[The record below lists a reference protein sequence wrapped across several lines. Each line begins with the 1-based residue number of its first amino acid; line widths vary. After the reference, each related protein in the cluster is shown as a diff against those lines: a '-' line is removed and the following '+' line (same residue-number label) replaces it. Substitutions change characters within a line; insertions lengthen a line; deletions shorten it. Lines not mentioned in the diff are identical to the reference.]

1 MEEPGIVVTLKE
13 IHDQMLL
20 TGRKVDETDRKV
32 DLLTNSIGELVA
44 VNKRL
49 DLHHKTLNEHDQRL
63 DILEIAKAVSE
74 SNAKPKTPWY
84 STVGA
89 IVGILAGSVS
99 LIILISLLGDIS
111 NSLSGTQ

>member
-1 MEEPGIVVTLKE
+1 MEQPGIVVTLKE

-63 DILEIAKAVSE
+63 DSLEIAKAIID
-74 SNAKPKTPWY
+74 SNAKPKAPWY
-84 STVGA
+84 STIGA
-89 IVGILAGSVS
+89 IVGILAGTVS
-99 LIILISLLGDIS
+99 LIMLLSLLGDIS
-111 NSLSGTQ
+111 TSLSGT